1 MTRTI
6 QQVAQEI
13 AAHNVGTKC
22 PYAAPYLA
30 TLIGGRMY
38 QVAEATGQLKEVAIR
53 FLCNVQT
60 WRGADARRLKAEL
73 KELIG
78 VK

>member
-1 MTRTI
+1 MARTI

-13 AAHNVGTKC
+13 AAHDVATKC
-22 PYAAPYLA
+22 PYAAPYLD
-30 TLIGGRMY
+30 TLKGGRMY
-38 QVAEATGQLKEVAIR
+38 QVAEQLGQINEIGIR

-73 KELIG
+73 KEL
-78 VK
+78 VS

>member
-22 PYAAPYLA
+22 PYSAAYLS
-30 TLIGGRMY
+30 TLQGGRMY
-38 QVAEATGQLKEVAIR
+38 QVAESMGEIQEVALR

-73 KELIG
+73 KALIG